1 MRLQPR
7 QIEAFRALLLT
18 GSTVRA
24 ARSLNITQPAVSR
37 LVRELQSSLQL
48 QLFERSGNRLMPT
61 SEGLVLYREVERS
74 FVGLDRIVQAA
85 HELRVRRSGMLRI
98 AGMPALTNGVLPR
111 FTGGFL
117 AERPSVDLA
126 MFGLLSHTVVD
137 WVVSNQCDLGF
148 TAAPV
153 QHAAVRSK
161 GLPSVPYVAVIP
173 AGHKLARRKVI
184 RPSDFRGEPFIAL
197 GPSSPSRFRIDD
209 VFFAN
214 AVPLSIRVE
223 TPLSE
228 IACALVA
235 SGAGLSICDPFT
247 AAEYSTRGIVA
258 KPLQPSIDFQLASL
272 TSVHRT
278 PTAVENDFVEGFAHY
293 IEAFRDRMFSGLA
306 SE

>member
-24 ARSLNITQPAVSR
+24 ARSLHITQPAVSR
-37 LVRELQSSLQL
+37 LVRELQSTLQL
-48 QLFERSGNRLMPT
+48 QLFERSGNRLIPT
-61 SEGLVLYREVERS
+61 SEGLALYREVERS
-74 FVGLDRIVQAA
+74 FVGMDRILQAA

-98 AGMPALTNGVLPR
+98 AAMPALTNGVLPR

-117 AERPSVDLA
+117 AARPSVDLA

-161 GLPSVPYVAVIP
+161 PLPSVPYVAVIP
-173 AGHKLARRKVI
+173 AGHKLARRKAL
-184 RPSDFRGEPFIAL
+184 RPSDFLDEPFIAL

-209 VFFAN
+209 IFFAN
-214 AVPLSIRVE
+214 AVPLTVRVE

-235 SGAGLSICDPFT
+235 AGVGVSICDPFT
-247 AAEYSTRGIVA
+247 AAEYSTRGVVTR
-258 KPLQPSIDFQLASL
+258 PLTPAIDFQLAALS
-272 TSVHRT
+272 SMHRT
-278 PTAVENDFVEGFAHY
+278 PTAVENDFVAGFAQH
-293 IEAFRDRMFSGLA
+293 IEAFRDAMSA
-306 SE
+306 SR